1 MGETGPHWAPH
12 GGPNIWRMGDFAPMG
27 APISI
32 DGGTVMP
39 MGETNGQRN
48 VLLYEAEL
56 VTNAMG
62 FPHGLWY
69 NGNGCPQ
76 WNVPMGVRNECPQWN
91 VPMGVRNGMSPWG
104 NSDPRFHLYMGY
116 DMKHYDYLSAILSS
130 LCLNISQYRCIV
142 QCRKLDAIFWLKM
155 HHNLKGAPYNQVH

>member
-1 MGETGPHWAPH
+1 
-12 GGPNIWRMGDFAPMG
+12 MGDFAPMG

-62 FPHGLWY
+62 FPHGLQY
-69 NGNGCPQ
+69 NSNGCPQ
-76 WNVPMGVRNECPQWN
+76 WNVPMGEFR
-91 VPMGVRNGMSPWG
+91 
-104 NSDPRFHLYMGY
+104 
-116 DMKHYDYLSAILSS
+116 SS
-130 LCLNISQYRCIV
+130 ISLVYE
-142 QCRKLDAIFWLKM
+142 LLHATL
-155 HHNLKGAPYNQVH
+155 

>member
-1 MGETGPHWAPH
+1 
-12 GGPNIWRMGDFAPMG
+12 MG

-62 FPHGLWY
+62 FPHGLDT
-69 NGNGCPQ
+69 
-76 WNVPMGVRNECPQWN
+76 MA
-91 VPMGVRNGMSPWG
+91 MDVRNGMFPWG
-104 NSDPRFHLYMGY
+104 NLDPRFHLYMGY
-116 DMKHYDYLSAILSS
+116 DMKRYDYVSVILSS
-130 LCLNISQYRCIV
+130 LC
-142 QCRKLDAIFWLKM
+142 F
-155 HHNLKGAPYNQVH
+155 NLSPY

>member
-1 MGETGPHWAPH
+1 MGETGPHWAPHGGPH

-48 VLLYEAEL
+48 VLLYKAKL

-76 WNVPMGVRNECPQWN
+76 WNVPMGEFISSISLDYLW
-91 VPMGVRNGMSPWG
+91 
-104 NSDPRFHLYMGY
+104 YMDY
-116 DMKHYDYLSAILSS
+116 DMERYYRISVISSS
-130 LCLNISQYRCIV
+130 LCLNLSPCFD
-142 QCRKLDAIFWLKM
+142 QCRSFRKLRYIRER
-155 HHNLKGAPYNQVH
+155 P

>member
-1 MGETGPHWAPH
+1 
-12 GGPNIWRMGDFAPMG
+12 MGDFAPMG

-62 FPHGLWY
+62 FPHGL
-69 NGNGCPQ
+69 
-76 WNVPMGVRNECPQWN
+76 
-91 VPMGVRNGMSPWG
+91 
-104 NSDPRFHLYMGY
+104 
-116 DMKHYDYLSAILSS
+116 
-130 LCLNISQYRCIV
+130 
-142 QCRKLDAIFWLKM
+142 
-155 HHNLKGAPYNQVH
+155 

>member
-1 MGETGPHWAPH
+1 MRTLTKIGDSLDGVFTLQNRVRKNVVPHGGNWPPLGPPWGPMGRPMGPHGGPH

-48 VLLYEAEL
+48 VLLDKAKL

-69 NGNGCPQ
+69 NGNG
-76 WNVPMGVRNECPQWN
+76 
-91 VPMGVRNGMSPWG
+91 MSPWG
-104 NSDPRFHLYMGY
+104 NPDPKFHLYMNY
-116 DMKHYDYLSAILSS
+116 EMQRYDYISVILS
-130 LCLNISQYRCIV
+130 
-142 QCRKLDAIFWLKM
+142 F
-155 HHNLKGAPYNQVH
+155 

>member
-1 MGETGPHWAPH
+1 
-12 GGPNIWRMGDFAPMG
+12 MGDFAPMG

-62 FPHGLWY
+62 FPHGLLY
-69 NGNGCPQ
+69 NG
-76 WNVPMGVRNECPQWN
+76 
-91 VPMGVRNGMSPWG
+91 NGMSPWG
-104 NSDPRFHLYMGY
+104 NSDPQFHLYMNY
-116 DMKHYDYLSAILSS
+116 
-130 LCLNISQYRCIV
+130 
-142 QCRKLDAIFWLKM
+142 
-155 HHNLKGAPYNQVH
+155 

>member
-1 MGETGPHWAPH
+1 MGPHGAPH
-12 GGPNIWRMGDFAPMG
+12 GAPWGTPWGPQYLRMGDFAPMG

-62 FPHGLWY
+62 FPHGL
-69 NGNGCPQ
+69 
-76 WNVPMGVRNECPQWN
+76 
-91 VPMGVRNGMSPWG
+91 
-104 NSDPRFHLYMGY
+104 
-116 DMKHYDYLSAILSS
+116 
-130 LCLNISQYRCIV
+130 
-142 QCRKLDAIFWLKM
+142 
-155 HHNLKGAPYNQVH
+155 

>member
-1 MGETGPHWAPH
+1 
-12 GGPNIWRMGDFAPMG
+12 MG

-62 FPHGLWY
+62 FPHGLSY

-76 WNVPMGVRNECPQWN
+76 RN

-104 NSDPRFHLYMGY
+104 NSDLRFHLYMGY
-116 DMKHYDYLSAILSS
+116 DMKHYGGPNGGQFPPWGTTFFLTL
-130 LCLNISQYRCIV
+130 
-142 QCRKLDAIFWLKM
+142 F
-155 HHNLKGAPYNQVH
+155 